1 MPPSTSPALLYTSHA
16 ISLTFLAFGLNALLN
31 PSSALSF
38 YLLAP
43 PSASTPPSDAQAV
56 HSLLA
61 AYGVRDIFMGLSL
74 FSAGLFGTSKS
85 LGLTLLAAAAV
96 AVADGFVCQVY
107 AGGEGVM
114 NHWGYAPLVAML
126 GVAVLR

>member
-1 MPPSTSPALLYTSHA
+1 MPASAPLLYTSHA
-16 ISLTFLAFGLNALLN
+16 ISLTFIAFGLNALLN
-31 PSSALSF
+31 PTSALSF
-38 YLLAP
+38 YLLTP
-43 PSASTPPSDAQAV
+43 PTTASTPSDTQAV

-74 FSAGLFGTSKS
+74 FSAGLFGTPKS

-107 AGGEGVM
+107 AAGEGVM
-114 NHWGYAPLVAML
+114 NHWGYAPLVAGV

>member
-1 MPPSTSPALLYTSHA
+1 MPPSPALLYTSHA

-31 PSSALSF
+31 PPSALSF
-38 YLLAP
+38 YLLTP
-43 PSASTPPSDAQAV
+43 PTTTSTPSDTQAV

-74 FSAGLFGTSKS
+74 FSAGQFGTAKS

-96 AVADGFVCQVY
+96 AVADGLVCQVY
-107 AGGEGVM
+107 AAGEGVM
-114 NHWGYAPLVAML
+114 NHWGYAPLVAL
-126 GVAVLR
+126 VGWGVLR